1 MNLKLRRSLLGLLGG
16 FAACGA
22 FFGLSNIDGWDIKKV
37 DAAEMLPDGYTRLES
52 LDQVETGDSFVLGI
66 ADENGVTEA
75 FSFGTSSW
83 GKMSTNPDDW
93 KQWTIH
99 LQGDGS
105 FKASTLIDDK
115 EYYLTVPTSNDWELS
130 DNANGNNTGLVLGTT
145 TSPNKDADNRP
156 YAIANKNVT
165 SRSLR
170 KNGTS
175 GIRSYNNTTTGSLV
189 FFYEFASLPAL
200 TELKITG
207 DFKTEYLEG
216 DNLNLDGMVV
226 TAYFEDGTNQVL
238 DSSDYTVSPDTTSSL
253 KSSDVEFVVTYQ
265 YAGQSHTA
273 THPISVQTR
282 SLISIDVTTLPTN
295 VNYVVGQE
303 LDSTGIVVEGT
314 FEGDYVSDVTSD
326 CTFNPTVFD
335 EAGVQDVTVTHTPT
349 GISTKFE
356 VTVVD
361 KAVKSLSLT
370 GKTTAFES
378 GSTFTLGDDAVL
390 TARWN
395 DGSEEVLTLATP
407 DVTVELLPNIDSKP
421 GTGRVIDESYVM
433 EVSDDG
439 SYVSVG
445 YQGVYANKYQISV
458 REVLDVSEGT
468 FRLVSN
474 VEDIAVGDIVVIA
487 GLKSGTYY
495 AMSTKQTDN
504 NRGITPISI
513 LDDEFSV
520 GDNSEV
526 EVITLEAGS
535 SEGSYALGVLG
546 GYLDVSSGSK
556 NRLTTT
562 SQIDEQTSWTI
573 TFSGSHAH
581 ITSVAYEKR
590 QIMINGQSGSN
601 TDVMAAYESSQLP
614 VSLYKFE
621 KADADSEAVK
631 DFVDT
636 YMHMSDY
643 GDSNQGL
650 CAGEDGY
657 YAKAKEALLKLSDL
671 QIELFKTSD
680 EFTAAHDRY
689 LAWARA
695 NGDTDPYGET
705 GVSGIVLSPSADVP
719 ETSIVLSSV
728 FGLGLVAVVAG
739 GVFIV
744 KRRRESNQ

>member
-16 FAACGA
+16 FTACGA
-22 FFGLSNIDGWDIKKV
+22 FFGLSNIDGWDIRKV
-37 DAAEMLPDGYTRLES
+37 DAAEVLPDGYTRLES

-66 ADENGVTEA
+66 ADVNGVTQA
-75 FSFGTSSW
+75 FSSGTSSW

-105 FKASTLIDDK
+105 FKASTLIDGK
-115 EYYLTVPTSNDWELS
+115 EYYLTVPTSNTWLLD
-130 DNANGNNTGLVLGTT
+130 DDMNASNAVLVLGTT
-145 TSPNKDADNRP
+145 TSVNDEKNDRP
-156 YAIANKNVT
+156 YAIANKDNT
-165 SRSLR
+165 ARHLS
-170 KNGTS
+170 KNEDK
-175 GIRSYNNTTTGSLV
+175 GIRSYASATGNLV

-349 GISTKFE
+349 GMSTKFE

-378 GSTFTLGDDAVL
+378 GSAFTLGDDAVL

-474 VEDIAVGDIVVIA
+474 VEDIAVGDVVVIA

-495 AMSTKQTDN
+495 AMSTKQNTN

-513 LDDEFSV
+513 VDDEFSV

-535 SEGSYALGVLG
+535 SEGSYALSVLG

-556 NRLTTT
+556 NKLTTT
-562 SQIDEQTSWTI
+562 SQIDEQSSWTI
-573 TFSGSHAH
+573 TFSGSHAR
-581 ITSVAYEKR
+581 ITSVAYEER
-590 QIMINGQSGSN
+590 QIMINRQSGSN
-601 TDVMAAYESSQLP
+601 TDVMAAYEASQLP

-631 DFVDT
+631 DFVYT

-643 GDSNQGL
+643 GESNQGL

-728 FGLGLVAVVAG
+728 FGLGLAAVVAG